1 MPMTKLAC
9 DAINALIYRITW
21 GGSQNFL
28 GARWVERIV
37 SSYRASVRESVAL
50 RFRDVGS
57 VLVNGRTLRKG
68 WRDNGHLGHSAA
80 FWQAVRGMPTGVTL
94 GAMRA
99 TIQAADRARAL

>member
-1 MPMTKLAC
+1 MTKLAC
-9 DAINALIYRITW
+9 DAINAPIYRITW

-28 GARWVERIV
+28 GVRWVERIV

-50 RFRDVGS
+50 RFRDVRS

-99 TIQAADRARAL
+99 TIQAADGARAL

>member
-37 SSYRASVRESVAL
+37 SSYRASVRESV
-50 RFRDVGS
+50 S